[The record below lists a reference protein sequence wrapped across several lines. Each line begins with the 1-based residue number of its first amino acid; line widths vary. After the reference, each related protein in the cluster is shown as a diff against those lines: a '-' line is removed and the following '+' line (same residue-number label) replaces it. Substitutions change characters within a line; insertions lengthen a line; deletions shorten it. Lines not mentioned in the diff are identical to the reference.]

1 MAGAEFTLRDRTAIT
16 GVGATEFSRDSKR
29 SALTLATEASLAAI
43 ADAGLAPSDVDGVIR
58 CTSDTVTFNSLAAS
72 LGIPNL
78 TYWGENGPGGVGPCA
93 MLGQAAA
100 AIVSGLA
107 KTVLV
112 YRALNG
118 RSEVR
123 FGAGQNRGGVQG
135 VGGLGTYD
143 EFFLPY
149 GLMAAGQ
156 LFALMAQRH
165 MIEYGTTSEQLG
177 ALAMVCRENANSN
190 PRAQMH
196 DKRLTMSDYLGS
208 RMISTPLR
216 LYDYCLET
224 DGACAIVVT
233 AAERAKDAPRPTV
246 LVRAVGLGTP
256 PDTRGGMMFPVTTRD
271 DMIEVAGYSAART
284 LWASA
289 GVSPKEIDVAQ
300 IYDCFT
306 ISLLLQIEAFGLCE
320 RGQGGPFAASGAVR
334 RDGSI
339 PINTAG
345 GNMSEGYIHGMNHIV
360 EGVRQM
366 RGEAA
371 MQIQNAE
378 LCLVTGGPLP
388 TASSAVL
395 RKG

>member
-1 MAGAEFTLRDRTAIT
+1 
-16 GVGATEFSRDSKR
+16 
-29 SALTLATEASLAAI
+29 
-43 ADAGLAPSDVDGVIR
+43 
-58 CTSDTVTFNSLAAS
+58 
-72 LGIPNL
+72 
-78 TYWGENGPGGVGPCA
+78 
-93 MLGQAAA
+93 
-100 AIVSGLA
+100 
-107 KTVLV
+107 
-112 YRALNG
+112 
-118 RSEVR
+118 
-123 FGAGQNRGGVQG
+123 
-135 VGGLGTYD
+135 
-143 EFFLPY
+143 
-149 GLMAAGQ
+149 
-156 LFALMAQRH
+156 
-165 MIEYGTTSEQLG
+165 
-177 ALAMVCRENANSN
+177 
-190 PRAQMH
+190 
-196 DKRLTMSDYLGS
+196 
-208 RMISTPLR
+208 
-216 LYDYCLET
+216 
-224 DGACAIVVT
+224 
-233 AAERAKDAPRPTV
+233 
-246 LVRAVGLGTP
+246 
-256 PDTRGGMMFPVTTRD
+256 MMFPVTTRD